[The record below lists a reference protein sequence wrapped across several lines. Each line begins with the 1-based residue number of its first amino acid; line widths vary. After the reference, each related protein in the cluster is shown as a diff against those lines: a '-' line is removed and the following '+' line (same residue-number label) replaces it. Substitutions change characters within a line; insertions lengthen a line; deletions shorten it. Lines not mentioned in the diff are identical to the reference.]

1 VADNVVFMV
10 DGRIV
15 EQGSTTQV
23 LNNPRHDRT
32 RRFLARVL

>member
-15 EQGSTTQV
+15 EQGSSNQV
-23 LNNPRHDRT
+23 LNQPRHERT
-32 RRFLARVL
+32 KRFLARVL